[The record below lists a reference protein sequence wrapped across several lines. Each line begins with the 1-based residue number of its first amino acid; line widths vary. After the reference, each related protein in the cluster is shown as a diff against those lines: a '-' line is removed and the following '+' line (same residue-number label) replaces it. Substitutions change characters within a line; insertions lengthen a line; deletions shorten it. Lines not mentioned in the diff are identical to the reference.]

1 MNESS
6 VERQDQEYIS
16 DSSAS
21 HASGVSVLAAIDRT
35 VSMYSK
41 DTKDYLEATGN
52 TVSNSKRKAPNK
64 WKNKKLDEKM
74 MPKNFSRLH
83 FVDNSD

>member
-52 TVSNSKRKAPNK
+52 TVSNSKCDGIGKSILANK
-64 WKNKKLDEKM
+64 H
-74 MPKNFSRLH
+74 STI
-83 FVDNSD
+83 